1 MDEMNILEIIKSK
14 MEKVNKEIVKHLI
27 IKINFSKV
35 YTILVL
41 EIMMYVFSQKT
52 RMNYWRIK
60 KAIL

>member
-1 MDEMNILEIIKSK
+1 MNILEIIKSK

-52 RMNYWRIK
+52 RMNY
-60 KAIL
+60 